1 MTPKEPE
8 KMKKLSEIM
17 MDLSEQLLAQ
27 PVELTSS
34 EGGHAALLLA
44 QVGWNRAVDRV
55 AAGTP
60 LNYLNLL
67 ARFEK
72 DNPKA
77 RADLKS
83 YDCEEL
89 IEEIVQ
95 IKLEKYPFDDRFIHV
110 CGTTPQGNLRVEW
123 VHTKIKQ

>member
-1 MTPKEPE
+1 MTQKELE

-17 MDLSEQLLAQ
+17 MDLTEQLLAQ
-27 PVELTSS
+27 PIKLTSS

-44 QVGWNRAVDRV
+44 QVGWNRAIDRD
-55 AAGTP
+55 AAGTTG
-60 LNYLNLL
+60 NYLHLL
-67 ARFEK
+67 AQFEK

-95 IKLEKYPFDDRFIHV
+95 IKLAKYPCDDRFIHV

-123 VHTKIKQ
+123 VHKKIK